1 MLLVIVTGII
11 VIAGNILG
19 QSISE
24 HIDRRMGETDHP
36 EILMREEVNDRV

>member
-1 MLLVIVTGII
+1 MKWSFPIRES
-11 VIAGNILG
+11 GNILG

-36 EILMREEVNDRV
+36 ELLLREEVEDRV